1 VRGVSIGLAIA
12 GVELLIDRRAFERG
26 GPFDHRVYEALRSH
40 PARIMAAPA
49 AVSALAIVQ
58 IGASLVVA
66 AVGPLSFVGRWV
78 MLVALGSSFAVRQR
92 RVVGGDGAEQLTEI
106 VLLSACLALLPFP
119 GHARV
124 QLAVVF
130 IAAQLALSYV
140 AAGIFKLISPVWRNG
155 EALPGILNT
164 YGHGVEWASYVVG
177 RWKWV
182 GFAAGWL
189 VMLFEVIFPVVFV
202 APPSVAAGLLGI
214 GFAFHLGCAVL
225 MGLNGFL
232 WAFPATYACV
242 LATREILGFG

>member
-1 VRGVSIGLAIA
+1 M
-12 GVELLIDRRAFERG
+12 
-26 GPFDHRVYEALRSH
+26 YEALRGR
-40 PARIMAAPA
+40 PARIVAAA
-49 AVSALAIVQ
+49 SGISAVATVQ

-66 AVGPLSFVGRWV
+66 ATGPLSVVGRWV
-78 MLVALGSSFAVRQR
+78 MLVALGASLVVRQR
-92 RVVGGDGAEQLTEI
+92 RVVGGDGAEQLSEI
-106 VLLSACLALLPFP
+106 VLLTASLAVLPSP
-119 GHARV
+119 GDARI

-140 AAGIFKLISPVWRNG
+140 TAGIFKLVSPVWRSG

-164 YGHGVEWASYVVG
+164 YGHGVAWASHAVG
-177 RWKWV
+177 RLRWV

-189 VMLFEVIFPVVFV
+189 VMLFEVIFPIVFV
-202 APPSVAAGLLGI
+202 APSSLVAVLLAV

-225 MGLNGFL
+225 MGLNSFV